1 MEQIDIK
8 DIDQVEVLM
17 LQLIQINKD
26 NNETLK
32 STYDENSSI

>member
-8 DIDQVEVLM
+8 DIDQVEVIM
-17 LQLIQINKD
+17 LQLIQINKE